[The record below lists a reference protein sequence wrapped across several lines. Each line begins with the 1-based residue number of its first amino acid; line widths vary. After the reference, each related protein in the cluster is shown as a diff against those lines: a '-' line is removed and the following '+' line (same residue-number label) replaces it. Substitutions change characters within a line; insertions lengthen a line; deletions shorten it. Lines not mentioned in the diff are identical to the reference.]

1 MSKSSLNQP
10 TVTDGSPAFELRGN
24 RFKPLAWENMSAEQQ
39 GMTRAVLGGQRG
51 NMQGPYNV
59 LLRSPELGQ
68 LAQAFGAHTRFN
80 SSLPLQL
87 NELAILLIARDWTA
101 QFVWWAHRRIAEDA
115 GLPVDLVQAIS
126 NQTPMP
132 KNLPDDVVA
141 VFEFCTELI
150 QTRKVSDSAF
160 AHVAKHFGERG
171 VVDLMGTLSYY
182 TLVCMSLN
190 VDDYPLPDGV
200 EPELTAPW
208 GPHP

>member
-1 MSKSSLNQP
+1 
-10 TVTDGSPAFELRGN
+10 
-24 RFKPLAWENMSAEQQ
+24 MSAEQQ